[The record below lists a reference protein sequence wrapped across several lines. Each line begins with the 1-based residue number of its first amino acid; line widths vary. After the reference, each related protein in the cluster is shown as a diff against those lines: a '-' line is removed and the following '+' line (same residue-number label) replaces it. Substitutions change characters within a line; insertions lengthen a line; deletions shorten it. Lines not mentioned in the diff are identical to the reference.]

1 MHPIKTCQALLLLI
15 LFLSTLGLT
24 ACLDSDVDEQAIPW
38 GRPKSWEGGAPGM
51 GGGGAGG
58 Y

>member
-1 MHPIKTCQALLLLI
+1 MKHRRTTRLSLIILLC
-15 LFLSTLGLT
+15 LSTLGLT
-24 ACLDSDVDEQAIPW
+24 ACFDSDVDEQNIPW

-51 GGGGAGG
+51 GGGGSN

>member
-1 MHPIKTCQALLLLI
+1 MKRIKTYRLCFVLLLS
-15 LFLSTLGLT
+15 LSTLGLT
-24 ACLDSDVDEQAIPW
+24 ACLDSDVDEQNIPW

-51 GGGGAGG
+51 GGGGAN

>member
-1 MHPIKTCQALLLLI
+1 MHLKKLIRLCLLLI
-15 LFLSTLGLT
+15 LSLGTLALT
-24 ACLDSDVDEQAIPW
+24 ACLDSDVDEQNIPW

-51 GGGGAGG
+51 GGGGAN

>member
-1 MHPIKTCQALLLLI
+1 MKLHQTTRLAIIILLC
-15 LFLSTLGLT
+15 LSTLGLT
-24 ACLDSDVDEQAIPW
+24 ACFDSDVDEQNIPW

-51 GGGGAGG
+51 GGGGSN

>member
-1 MHPIKTCQALLLLI
+1 MHLKKIIRLFLLLI
-15 LFLSTLGLT
+15 LSLSTMAFT
-24 ACLDSDVDEQAIPW
+24 ACFDSDVDEQNIPW

-51 GGGGAGG
+51 GGAGAN

>member
-1 MHPIKTCQALLLLI
+1 MKRIKTTRLCLIILLS
-15 LFLSTLGLT
+15 LSTLGLT
-24 ACLDSDVDEQAIPW
+24 ACLDSDVDEQNIPW

-51 GGGGAGG
+51 GGGGAN

>member
-1 MHPIKTCQALLLLI
+1 MKPIKTPRLCLILLLC
-15 LFLSTLGLT
+15 LSTLGLT
-24 ACLDSDVDEQAIPW
+24 ACLDSDVDEQNIPW

-51 GGGGAGG
+51 GGGGAN

>member
-1 MHPIKTCQALLLLI
+1 MQLKKITRFLLLLA
-15 LFLSTLGLT
+15 LSLGTLSLT
-24 ACLDSDVDEQAIPW
+24 ACFDSDVDEQNIPW

-51 GGGGAGG
+51 GGTGAN